1 MLSAAQESKSERQN
15 RGTVDAE
22 GEILQVGSGNGT
34 VVVELSPAPVRD
46 GSTPPAVS

>member
-22 GEILQVGSGNGT
+22 GVILQVESGNGT
-34 VVVELSPAPVRD
+34 VVAVLSPAPGCD
-46 GSTPPAVS
+46 GSAPPAVS